1 MPNNKMADGS
11 LFGILVLILILILW
25 VLKGF
30 LFPSKIPAP
39 ELKISFRADYPGE
52 FSSEV
57 GDSVR
62 VTLTDRVLRRG
73 GEEGVFFGAMLRI
86 TVEPEE
92 AWQKKAD
99 AHLKIIAE
107 DGTEEEKMDSSGSI
121 WIHARN
127 LKYGKNKLRIVAEN
141 VSGTATKELII
152 QKVTLES
159 VCLGNE
165 KYKSDS
171 ACDDFYEDEAP
182 VDLGAQSW
190 NTGLNNTSQPATGN
204 HCYHYENEVCW
215 DELEEQAYDDG
226 RWDKAY
232 GRYGDGY
239 NPPDDCTG
247 FCADLYEDAYEEGFY
262 DQ

>member
-1 MPNNKMADGS
+1 MTDNKSAGS
-11 LFGILVLILILILW
+11 SFLGILVLVLILW
-25 VLKGF
+25 ALKGF
-30 LFPSKIPAP
+30 LFPPKIPAP
-39 ELKISFRADYPGE
+39 ELKISFEADYPGE
-52 FSSEV
+52 NFSEV

-62 VTLTDRVLRRG
+62 ARLTDRVLMRG
-73 GEEGVFFGAMLRI
+73 GKEGIFFGATVRV
-86 TVEPEE
+86 TVEPKE

-107 DGTEEEKMDSSGSI
+107 DGTEKAEKLDGSGSI
-121 WIHARN
+121 WFHARD
-127 LKYGKNKLRIVAEN
+127 LKYGENKMRIVAEN

-152 QKVTLES
+152 QKVTFES
-159 VCLGNE
+159 VCLSNE

-171 ACDDFYEDEAP
+171 KCDDFYEEETS
-182 VDLGAQSW
+182 VDLNTPSSNSNSNSSAQVPVV
-190 NTGLNNTSQPATGN
+190 NQ
-204 HCYHYENEVCW
+204 CVHYENGVCW

-247 FCADLYEDAYEEGFY
+247 FCADLYDDIYEEGY
-262 DQ
+262 DDY

>member
-1 MPNNKMADGS
+1 MTNNKSAGGF
-11 LFGILVLILILILW
+11 LLGVLVLLLVLW

-30 LFPSKIPAP
+30 LFPPKIPAP
-39 ELKISFRADYPGE
+39 QLQISFAADYPGE
-52 FSSEV
+52 DFSEFD
-57 GDSVR
+57 DSSR
-62 VTLTDRVLRRG
+62 VIVTDRVMHRG
-73 GEEGVFFGAMLRI
+73 GEEGIFFGAS
-86 TVEPEE
+86 VEIAMTPPE

-107 DGTEEEKMDSSGSI
+107 DGTEKAEKLDGSGKV
-121 WIHARN
+121 WIHARD
-127 LKYGKNKLRIVAEN
+127 LEYGENKMRIVAEN
-141 VSGTATKELII
+141 VSGAATKELII

-165 KYKSDS
+165 KYKSDL
-171 ACDDFYEDEAP
+171 ACDDFYEDETP
-182 VDLGAQSW
+182 VDLSTPSSDP
-190 NTGLNNTSQPATGN
+190 NPNSDSQVPVVN
-204 HCYHYENEVCW
+204 QCIHYENGVCW

-232 GRYGDGY
+232 GHYGDGY

-247 FCADLYEDAYEEGFY
+247 FCADLYDDIYEEGFY